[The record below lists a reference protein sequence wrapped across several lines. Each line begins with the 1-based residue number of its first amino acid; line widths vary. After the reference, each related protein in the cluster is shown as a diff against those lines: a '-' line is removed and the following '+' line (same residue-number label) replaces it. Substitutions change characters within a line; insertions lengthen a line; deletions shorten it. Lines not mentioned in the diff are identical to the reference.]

1 METNAKK
8 LYRARTNKMIAG
20 VCAGLASYL
29 NVDVTIV
36 RIIFVAIALA
46 DGIGIL
52 IYLILAIVLPLEP
65 EGSPTVVPP
74 QTNAWLANK
83 RNLVAVILIIVGLV
97 ALLNQFAQW
106 PWWNLHLFW
115 PAILVIFG
123 IYLIIKK

>member
-1 METNAKK
+1 METNGKK

-36 RIIFVAIALA
+36 RIIFVAVALA

-74 QTNAWLANK
+74 PTNTWLADK
-83 RNLVAVILIIVGLV
+83 RNLIAVILIIIGLV
-97 ALLNQFAQW
+97 ALLNQIV
-106 PWWNLHLFW
+106 PWKWWDLHLFW
-115 PAILVIFG
+115 PAILLIFG